1 MKQQALQN
9 GLAFLFAASLF
20 SFLSCKKEEEPGNTA
35 CKTCKAIGTTIV
47 EKQVCSAAEEQAFR
61 NENAGRE
68 ISCR

>member
-1 MKQQALQN
+1 MKKLLATTVTVACALV
-9 GLAFLFAASLF
+9 LFFVTA
-20 SFLSCKKEEEPGNTA
+20 CKKEKDQQTT
-35 CKTCKAIGTTIV
+35 CKTCKAFGTTVV